1 MKHFL
6 TFLVLLALPRLLAD
20 KICTEITSQN
30 IEVHLDGDDCRIIF
44 SDDVT
49 VNSDDFNLKSEQ
61 VEIIAENISNN
72 EASDT
77 SSRVKT
83 IIAQK
88 HARFVQKYRCGEAD
102 KIVVHVKEERMEMF
116 GHARISDKNGT
127 ITGDYLTIDNDT
139 RVLVMNAG
147 RTGAQNTR
155 SKIIIPSN
163 TIVQKHEREE
173 DSKDLLDSDE
183 DSEGS
188 DNMEI
193 K

>member
-1 MKHFL
+1 MKYFF
-6 TFLVLLALPRLLAD
+6 TFLLLLALPRIFAD

-30 IEVHLDGDDCRIIF
+30 IEIYLSGDDYRLIF
-44 SDDVT
+44 SNDVV

-61 VEIIAENISNN
+61 VEIIAENHSKNN
-72 EASDT
+72 TPD
-77 SSRVKT
+77 SRVCVKT

-116 GHARISDKNGT
+116 GNARISDKNGT

-147 RTGAQNTR
+147 HSGKNQTR
-155 SKIIIPSN
+155 SKIIIPKN
-163 TIVQKHEREE
+163 TIVRKDDNDKDPFNPDEN
-173 DSKDLLDSDE
+173 SKDNDDRES
-183 DSEGS
+183 
-188 DNMEI
+188 